1 MKSKLLLFIASLIY
15 LSSFPVC
22 AQKAAMRQ
30 PECLLKAD
38 KEVKIDQLIS
48 ENCSRAAGPWVVY
61 ANRGKDFGKKY
72 YVMKESIT
80 SFLIYA
86 GTGASGLVI
95 QNSMEVGWRPKS
107 NFLFHFSAD
116 FTPGALI
123 HRKCVVLNSQGL
135 VDSIC
140 QGLAEESRIPVYHS
154 PDAMDT
160 IDFLPLYSIY
170 FIYQSENKR
179 YLLGK
184 DYSYSPDASFSSQMI
199 GWVDASRVFNY
210 DNRLCFEPNF
220 QSGSVQKRRCDN
232 IFGNAKVFYSASE
245 LGVFVTNRK
254 VNIEPL
260 WEEPNYFYL
269 PSHMALALRNGRMN
283 VETLQKTILTNCRQ
297 GTDCF
302 KSFPNKPITSEFF
315 RFPFLEV
322 NKGDKKIIQV
332 AATGK
337 YIRSRKSICDSL
349 QKNKNKLNVFFV
361 VPDSLPNSYSVF
373 FLNQLH
379 TKYTSFIKKYDGCFY
394 PRPTTLF
401 SLVDHAGRDQGNYD
415 ILLDS
420 LINHKPDPRNQGGG
434 NCFSALNDALD
445 QNHFNNQET
454 NLIVLINTSK
464 TAFEPIGQYN
474 RISEK
479 LAEKNCYLLAFDLAD
494 NPSFSAS
501 IDRIMRD
508 AIGFFRQSHG
518 LDSLDFEWNQ
528 TGSCKVLTNY
538 LLAAV
543 WTIDTSELKGPQ
555 ILSYIQVSY
564 DPVITT
570 ITRVINAEC
579 NHQADTISLTPNETA
594 FRQGLEKLVPGC
606 GRNINSMRILQKG
619 YIRMKYKDMK
629 VAADSTDNIWQAE
642 VLMTEEELD
651 DLTSAIDGLTIDLS
665 STNVC
670 ERICDLWQ
678 ILIRRF
684 VGENMI
690 LNNTYL
696 EFTIPQ
702 ILDKIIG
709 ASFGYASNERIKKIS
724 IRQICE
730 CQDDVNE
737 PALEYQNRL
746 SRQNNELK
754 AILNQKPFKI
764 ERENGKTTNI
774 NYYWVPV
781 FLLP

>member
-1 MKSKLLLFIASLIY
+1 MKRRFVLLIISLIS
-15 LSSFPVC
+15 LSAFPVFS
-22 AQKAAMRQ
+22 QKPALRQ

-38 KEVKIDQLIS
+38 KEVQIDQIIS
-48 ENCSRAAGPWVVY
+48 DNCSKTNAPWMVY
-61 ANRGKDFGKKY
+61 SNRGKDFGKKY
-72 YVMKESIT
+72 FVVKESLT
-80 SFLIYA
+80 GFLIYSGA
-86 GTGASGLVI
+86 GTNGLTI
-95 QNSMEVGWRPKS
+95 QNAHEIDWRPKS
-107 NFLFHFSAD
+107 DFLFHFSAD
-116 FTPGALI
+116 FTPDALI

-154 PDAMDT
+154 PADTDT
-160 IDFLPLYSIY
+160 IDYLPLYSIY

-184 DYSYSPDASFSSQMI
+184 DYSFNPDASFGSQII
-199 GWVDASRVFNY
+199 GWVDANRVFNY

-220 QSGSVQKRRCDN
+220 QSGSVQKRRCDKT
-232 IFGNAKVFYSASE
+232 FGNAKVYFTANE
-245 LGVFVTNRK
+245 LGVFLTNRS

-269 PSHMALALRNGRMN
+269 PPSMAGDLKSGKIRADALRT
-283 VETLQKTILTNCRQ
+283 TLCNNCRQ
-297 GTDCF
+297 GTTCF
-302 KSFPNKPITSEFF
+302 KSFPNKPITSDFF
-315 RFPFLEV
+315 RFPFLGV
-322 NKGDKKIIQV
+322 NKGDRKIFQV

-337 YIRSRKSICDSL
+337 YIRSRQNICDSL
-349 QKNKNKLNVFFV
+349 SENKNKLNVFFII
-361 VPDSLPNSYSVF
+361 PDSLPTSYAVF

-379 TKYTSFIKKYDGCFY
+379 TKYSSFTKRYNAIYY
-394 PRPTTLF
+394 PQPTF
-401 SLVDHAGRDQGNYD
+401 NFALVENTERGQHNYN

-420 LINHKPDPRNQGGG
+420 LISHKPTLNIQGDN
-434 NCFSALNDALD
+434 NCFDMLKHVLD
-445 QNHFNNQET
+445 NESFNNQET
-454 NLIVLINTSK
+454 NLIVLINTLK
-464 TAFEPIGQYN
+464 TGFTPDDSYLQ
-474 RISEK
+474 ISVK
-479 LAEKNCYLLAFDLAD
+479 LAEKNCYLLTFDLSD
-494 NPSFSAS
+494 NQSFTATV
-501 IDRIMRD
+501 DGIMRR
-508 AIGFFRQSHG
+508 AIDFFKQNHG
-518 LDSLDFEWNQ
+518 LDAIPVSWNQ
-528 TGSCKVLTNY
+528 TGKCKVLTNY
-538 LLAAV
+538 LLAAA
-543 WTIDTSELKGPQ
+543 WSIDTTGLKGPQ
-555 ILSYIQVSY
+555 ILDYIQASY

-570 ITRVINAEC
+570 ITQVINAEC
-579 NHQADTISLTPNETA
+579 SNKADTIGLTPNETA

-606 GRNINSMRILQKG
+606 GKNINSMRILQKG
-619 YIRMKYKDMK
+619 FIRMKYQDAKSS
-629 VAADSTDNIWQAE
+629 VDSVDNIWQAE

-651 DLTSAIDGLTIDLS
+651 DLTSAIDGLTIDLT

-684 VGENMI
+684 IGENMI
-690 LNNTYL
+690 LNNSYL

-709 ASFGYASNERIKKIS
+709 ASFGYSDMEKIKKIN

-730 CQDDVNE
+730 CQDDVRE
-737 PALEYQNRL
+737 PAIEYQDKL
-746 SRQNNELK
+746 SKKNNELK